1 MNVSRGKV
9 VAGLI
14 TVLCLVPDVSLAE
27 CDVQEVI
34 EMVEDDSS
42 TKMIKNACKESVD
55 VPNCSL
61 STVIQLARK
70 GDEEHEIYER
80 CMDGPDSDVED
91 ELSSDAED
99 QYEPEEYGLPP
110 GSIIQACGCWGYVDF
125 GAQDVAPQCASGFA
139 EAVAC
144 PAYCPAGGYQ
154 WGIRCL

>member
-1 MNVSRGKV
+1 MNISLGKV
-9 VAGLI
+9 IAGLI
-14 TVLCLVPDVSLAE
+14 AVVCFAPKISLAE

-55 VPNCSL
+55 VPDCSL

-70 GDEEHEIYER
+70 GDEEHEIYEQ
-80 CMDGPDSDVED
+80 CMKSPDSGTED
-91 ELSSDAED
+91 EISGDAVDEF
-99 QYEPEEYGLPP
+99 EPEQYGLPP
-110 GSIIQACGCWGYVDF
+110 GSTIQACGCWGYVDF
-125 GAQDVAPQCASGFA
+125 GARDVAPQCASGYA

>member
-1 MNVSRGKV
+1 MITSPGKA

-14 TVLCLVPDVSLAE
+14 ALFCLAPEVSLAE

-61 STVIQLARK
+61 SRVIQLARK
-70 GDEEHEIYER
+70 GDEEQEIYEQ
-80 CMDGPDSDVED
+80 CMEDSDPYAES
-91 ELSSDAED
+91 ELSSDPMDE
-99 QYEPEEYGLPP
+99 YEPEQYGLPP

-125 GAQDVAPQCASGFA
+125 GARDVAPQCASGYA